1 MNILNIVKLEEK
13 AVSPHRKNGEGTG
26 ISSRTNNLQK
36 RARISEYMFAVTMK
50 FKRIKRGFAK
60 WKHSTTIKHNFRDP
74 NFKHVHRTK

>member
-36 RARISEYMFAVTMK
+36 RARVSEYMFAVMMK
-50 FKRIKRGFAK
+50 FKRVNMVLLNGNTALQLSIILQ
-60 WKHSTTIKHNFRDP
+60 TTILSY
-74 NFKHVHRTK
+74 VQRTK